1 MSSVRLSEA
10 NAKVSHDS
18 HGASLGGCQ
27 VEIPGRE
34 GWLSA
39 AASLFS
45 PSEAGHCLLSS
56 TGPCAPFL
64 TQGQGLGDSESPH
77 LSDSIQLCSD
87 FQ

>member
-1 MSSVRLSEA
+1 MIPEA
-10 NAKVSHDS
+10 PLRAR
-18 HGASLGGCQ
+18 Q

-45 PSEAGHCLLSS
+45 SSEAEHCLPSN

-64 TQGQGLGDSESPH
+64 TQGQGLGGSESLH
-77 LSDSIQLCSD
+77 LSDSIQLRLD

>member
-1 MSSVRLSEA
+1 MSVMVPETP
-10 NAKVSHDS
+10 
-18 HGASLGGCQ
+18 LGGCQ

-45 PSEAGHCLLSS
+45 PSEAGHCLLSN

-64 TQGQGLGDSESPH
+64 TQGQGLGRSESPH
-77 LSDSIQLCSD
+77 LSASIQLCSD